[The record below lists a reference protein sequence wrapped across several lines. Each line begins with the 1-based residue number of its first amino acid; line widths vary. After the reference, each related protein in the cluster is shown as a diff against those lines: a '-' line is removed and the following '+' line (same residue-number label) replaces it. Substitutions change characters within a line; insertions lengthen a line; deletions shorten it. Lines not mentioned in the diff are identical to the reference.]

1 VADFKWT
8 STNEIGHAGIDGQHK
23 RLFLLAGAVAESLLK
38 SSDHKPD
45 PAQLQ
50 ALMDFS
56 REHFAF
62 EEGLMRS
69 AGYPEAERHAKY
81 HVSLLSELKTY
92 SARAGQGMHTN
103 PDSLIEYLWNW
114 LLVHID
120 TADRDLA
127 VWLKS
132 RKVAET

>member
-8 STNEIGHAGIDGQHK
+8 SANEIGHPGIDGQHQ
-23 RLFLLAGAVAESLLK
+23 RLFILAGAVAESLVQ
-38 SSDHKPD
+38 SAEHKPD
-45 PAQLQ
+45 AARMQ
-50 ALMDFS
+50 ALMDFA

-62 EEGLMRS
+62 EEGLMRA
-69 AGYPEAERHAKY
+69 AGYPEVDRHAKY
-81 HVSLLSELKTY
+81 HVSLLTELKTY
-92 SARAGQGMHTN
+92 CARLDRGMHTN

-127 VWLKS
+127 VWLAS
-132 RKVAET
+132 RDVARP

>member
-8 STNEIGHAGIDGQHK
+8 SANEIGHAGIDGQHK
-23 RLFLLAGAVAESLLK
+23 RLFHLAGAVAESLLK

-45 PAQLQ
+45 AAQLQ
-50 ALMDFS
+50 ALMDFA

-81 HVSLLSELKTY
+81 HVSLLTELKTY
-92 SARAGQGMHTN
+92 CARVERGMHTN

-132 RKVAET
+132 REVAKT